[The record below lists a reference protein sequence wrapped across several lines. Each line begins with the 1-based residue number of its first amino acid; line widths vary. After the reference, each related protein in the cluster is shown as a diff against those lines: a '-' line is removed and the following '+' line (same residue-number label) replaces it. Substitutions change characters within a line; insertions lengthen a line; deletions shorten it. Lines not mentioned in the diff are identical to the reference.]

1 MTEIILAFVLGA
13 IFGVVVL
20 IVICCAIAS
29 KDNKEPQSKDD
40 WRGLS

>member
-13 IFGVVVL
+13 IFGVVL

-40 WRGLS
+40 WRGLP